1 MEKITKNV
9 TLTGLRP
16 IMFDRYSGSMKEQLS
31 PQDKTYRSSQDP
43 RNLILPSVNIQSF
56 LSAQN
61 TESAPQ
67 RVVGRGWKTIAKA
80 ALTFVDISPQEIPI
94 MRDGVQV
101 TIDDIIIDY
110 RKAIIKKGQLSIPS
124 DKERPVLLTPWSV
137 SFQLT
142 LYKNPDLNENI
153 LRRLFDDGGIQI
165 GLGTFRGV
173 FGKFEVTEW
182 DNI

>member
-1 MEKITKNV
+1 MEKIIRNV
-9 TLTGLRP
+9 TLTGIRP

-31 PQDKTYRSSQDP
+31 PQDKVYRSSENP
-43 RNLILPSVNIQSF
+43 KNLILPMVNIQSF

-67 RVVGRGWKTIAKA
+67 RVIGRGWKVIAKA
-80 ALTFVDISPQEIPI
+80 ALTFVDITPMEIAI
-94 MRDGVQV
+94 MKDDIPATV
-101 TIDDIIIDY
+101 DDIIIDH

-124 DKERPVLLTPWSV
+124 DKERPVLITPWSI

-165 GLGTFRGV
+165 GLGTFRGA
-173 FGKFEVTEW
+173 FGKFEVTQW
-182 DNI
+182 N

>member
-1 MEKITKNV
+1 MEKITRQV

-31 PQDKTYRSSQDP
+31 PLDKVYRSSSNP
-43 RNLILPSVNIQSF
+43 KNLVLPSVNIQSF

-67 RVVGRGWKTIAKA
+67 RVIGRGWKAVAKA
-80 ALTFVDISPQEIPI
+80 ALTFVELNPLEIEI
-94 MRDGVQV
+94 LKDGVPA
-101 TIDDIIIDY
+101 TIDDVIIDH
-110 RKAIIKKGQLSIPS
+110 RKAIIKKAQLSIPS
-124 DKERPVLLTPWSV
+124 DKERPVLPLPWSMT
-137 SFQLT
+137 FEFT
-142 LYKNPDLNENI
+142 LYKNPDINETI

-165 GLGTFRGV
+165 GLGTFRGA

-182 DNI
+182 K